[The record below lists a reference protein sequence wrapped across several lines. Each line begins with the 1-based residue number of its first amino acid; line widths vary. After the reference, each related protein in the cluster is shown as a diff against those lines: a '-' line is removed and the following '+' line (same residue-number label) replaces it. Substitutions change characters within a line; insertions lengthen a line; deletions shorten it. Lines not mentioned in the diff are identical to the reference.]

1 MFPFLSIYIYCRNL
15 PLLVS
20 FILFHS
26 TARRIRTDSDRQA
39 ASVTQGVER
48 LYPGYYK
55 TLVVA
60 KQERVAA
67 REATSAAS
75 LYDNMLRENIQGTTK
90 PAIRRFSC
98 HCGVLHI
105 LRVLKLFLENV
116 IHTLLRAKKFIF
128 KENCSCYEVKILF
141 SAIITSFMPSKLSYF
156 TSMKLLLNIKLCCIR
171 VKHIIINRINHPYV
185 HPSIFCWTRINLI
198 FCFCKV
204 IM

>member
-1 MFPFLSIYIYCRNL
+1 MFPFLSIYIYFRNL

-75 LYDNMLRENIQGTTK
+75 LYDNMLRENI
-90 PAIRRFSC
+90 
-98 HCGVLHI
+98 
-105 LRVLKLFLENV
+105 
-116 IHTLLRAKKFIF
+116 
-128 KENCSCYEVKILF
+128 
-141 SAIITSFMPSKLSYF
+141 
-156 TSMKLLLNIKLCCIR
+156 
-171 VKHIIINRINHPYV
+171 
-185 HPSIFCWTRINLI
+185 
-198 FCFCKV
+198 
-204 IM
+204 